1 MNKYLVVQRIMAAVA
16 ILFGIVTLIAGSRVL
31 TGSDPGYR
39 VFQPLLIYNT
49 LMGVAYIA
57 GGILIL
63 RNLPWGKK
71 VAAAIFTLN
80 LLVLGGIVFL
90 YTSTDWVA
98 VDSLRAMSLRTGV
111 WLALLLGAVW
121 LGRKKAAVG

>member
-63 RNLPWGKK
+63 RNLPWGGK

-121 LGRKKAAVG
+121 LGRKKAVVG

>member
-121 LGRKKAAVG
+121 LGRKKAVVG

>member
-63 RNLPWGKK
+63 RNLPWGEK

-80 LLVLGGIVFL
+80 LLVLGGIVFV

>member
-63 RNLPWGKK
+63 RNLPGGKK

-121 LGRKKAAVG
+121 LGRKKAVVG

>member
-1 MNKYLVVQRIMAAVA
+1 MNKYLVVQRIMAADAV
-16 ILFGIVTLIAGSRVL
+16 LFGIVTLIAGRRVV

-90 YTSTDWVA
+90 YTPTDWVA